1 MLPEEDTQKMRKRKE
16 KESGMA
22 LSQEQL
28 TFEDVAIDFSL
39 EEWECLDPAQRAL
52 YRDVMVETYRNLFS
66 LVVPQFLQR
75 ESKVFVKIHNSHHL
89 APVNWS
95 LLEFEEHNVGCVIKG
110 LLPFHLFFWS

>member
-52 YRDVMVETYRNLFS
+52 YRDVMVETYRNLFF
-66 LVVPQFLQR
+66 LVILRPLWNFSRLYALCSVLSPVRLFVTSWIVARQALLSTGILQAR
-75 ESKVFVKIHNSHHL
+75 I
-89 APVNWS
+89 
-95 LLEFEEHNVGCVIKG
+95 LE
-110 LLPFHLFFWS
+110 